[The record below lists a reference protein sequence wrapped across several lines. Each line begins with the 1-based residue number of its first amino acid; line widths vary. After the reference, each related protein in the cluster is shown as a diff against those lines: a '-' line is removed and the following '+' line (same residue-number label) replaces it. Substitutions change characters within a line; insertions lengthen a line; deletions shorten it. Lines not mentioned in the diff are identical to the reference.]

1 MQTSPSCNRILKR
14 FAVILGAC
22 GVAIGAFGAHIL
34 SPIIESTGRG
44 ATWST
49 GMLYLW
55 IHTLALFVV
64 QFAYRPADD
73 ADCRH
78 ITRVSVIWIVSIL
91 LFSGSLFAL
100 ALGAPTFIGAITP
113 LGGVG
118 FIAGWLLLLRTDRQ
132 G

>member
-1 MQTSPSCNRILKR
+1 MKR
-14 FAVILGAC
+14 FAVILGAL
-22 GVAIGAFGAHIL
+22 GVAIGAFGAHAL
-34 SPIIESTGRG
+34 APIIESTGRE

-55 IHTLALFVV
+55 IHTLALFVI

-73 ADCRH
+73 TGCKH
-78 ITRVSVIWIVSIL
+78 ITQVSVIWIVSIL
-91 LFSGSLFAL
+91 IFSGSLFAL

-118 FIAGWLLLLRTDRQ
+118 FIVGWLLLLRTIR
-132 G
+132 